1 MNIAHIHISRYSSN
15 SQTYN
20 ELLQSMKATFA
31 RRPLLRSKW
40 YFECRCSRC
49 EDPRES
55 GSLLSALLCSQ
66 PAPSANK
73 TCGGLV
79 LSSEPTSGDSDW
91 QCESCDAKYDSQ
103 QVSGFL
109 RHELFYL

>member
-1 MNIAHIHISRYSSN
+1 
-15 SQTYN
+15 
-20 ELLQSMKATFA
+20 MKATFA